1 MFATTTDWSHS
12 GWTDDMQELMDAKY
26 LPMFKQFG
34 ALHYYYIATSDTT
47 ARSVTIWPDEA
58 TAMAAM
64 DQLRGGASADTGA
77 TIVATAQGNVLGS
90 M

>member
-34 ALHYYYIATSDTT
+34 ALHFYYIATSDTT
-47 ARSVTIWPDEA
+47 ARSVTIWPDED

-77 TIVATAQGNVLGS
+77 TIVATAQGSVLGS